1 MSRLFLAA
9 SYKGTDRWTQAE
21 SDATKLCAD
30 LAKHGFKPLKHCKF
44 PEKVIVIW
52 EEKHEIF

>member
-21 SDATKLCAD
+21 SEATKLCSD
-30 LAKHGFKPLKHCKF
+30 LAKYGFKVSKHCKF

-52 EEKHEIF
+52 EDRS